1 MAKKSLD
8 TNANPSILVE
18 KIGSDLNVK
27 GWDRP
32 QVLVKSSSDNDIV
45 LEEREEKIVVKT
57 PSDCV
62 LYVPFSATLEV
73 TKVGS
78 GARFKSLGG
87 EIQIGTVG
95 NDLVLRDVG
104 ATQVETVGN
113 EISAKRVRGD
123 LKATTIRGNAV
134 VRDVDGQFSAETIS
148 GELHLRDVSGG
159 VTAQVGGNAFTSFS
173 PVPWQVYSIQA
184 RGTIRCRVPGDAN
197 VDFKIVNGGQE
208 IRIRTMEGNQRIKEG
223 EYTFT
228 LGEGG
233 VQVKLTAGSTVDIRT
248 TATEYDAF
256 ERIEVDFG
264 SEIGSMADEI
274 AESAVAQVEAQL
286 EMINSQLDTHLSGLA
301 TTIKTAGMTEEKAQ
315 EVQERLEAAKVRA
328 AERAEAA
335 AERARAKL
343 ELKLAAAQR
352 KADRKARAAAARAAR
367 KERRSRGDR
376 RFVVP
381 TPPPPP
387 KPVDPVS
394 EEERMMILQML
405 QEKKIS
411 VEQAEKL
418 LAALD
423 GRGG

>member
-18 KIGSDLNVK
+18 RIGNDLNVK

-45 LEEREEKIVVKT
+45 LEERDDQIVVST

-62 LYVPFSATLEV
+62 LYVPYSSTLQVNEV
-73 TKVGS
+73 SS

-87 EIQIGTVG
+87 EIKIGTVG

-104 ATQVETVGN
+104 ATQVETVGS

-134 VRDVDGQFSAETIS
+134 VRDVDGQFSAEIVS

-159 VTAQVGGNAFTSFS
+159 ITAQAGGNAYTDFS

-184 RGTIRCRVPGDAN
+184 GGSIRCRVPGDAN
-197 VDFKIVNGGQE
+197 VDFEIFNAGQE
-208 IRIRTMEGNQRIKEG
+208 IRIRTMEGTQRIKEG

-248 TATEYDAF
+248 LATEYDAF

-264 SEIGSMADEI
+264 AEIGSMADEI

-286 EMINSQLDTHLSGLA
+286 EMINSQLDTHLSGLSE
-301 TTIKTAGMTEEKAQ
+301 TIRGAGLSAERAQ
-315 EVQERLEAAKVRA
+315 EVQERLETAKERA
-328 AERAEAA
+328 AVRAEAA

-352 KADRKARAAAARAAR
+352 KADRKARASAARAAR
-367 KERRSRGDR
+367 KERHSRGDR
-376 RFVVP
+376 RFVIP
-381 TPPPPP
+381 TAPPPL
-387 KPVDPVS
+387 KPIDPVS

-405 QEKKIS
+405 QDKKIS
-411 VEQAEKL
+411 VDQAEKL